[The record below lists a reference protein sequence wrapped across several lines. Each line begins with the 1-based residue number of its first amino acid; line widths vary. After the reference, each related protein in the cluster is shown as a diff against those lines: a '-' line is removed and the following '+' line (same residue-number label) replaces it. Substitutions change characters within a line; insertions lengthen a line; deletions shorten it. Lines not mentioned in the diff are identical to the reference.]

1 MRWFALVLFLFGCA
15 QSAIVEPEPKVLLS
29 FAGGK
34 ELWMVRAIQSQKRI
48 AWHGTEVVHRYQVLF
63 HCQTTDTHPACFAAQ
78 YFIPTRWCAV
88 LAARGEVSAWALLL
102 EVRRYPHLCPHLWI
116 SLVPAPIAR

>member
-15 QSAIVEPEPKVLLS
+15 QFAIVEPEPKVLLS

-63 HCQTTDTHPACFAAQ
+63 TPLPTSVDKSCPRTDRP
-78 YFIPTRWCAV
+78 
-88 LAARGEVSAWALLL
+88 LA
-102 EVRRYPHLCPHLWI
+102 
-116 SLVPAPIAR
+116 